1 MTIVRRRRFKQSTS
15 FQDRL
20 EKEAKRFREEADK
33 LPDGPQKE
41 LYLRRARQ
49 CETASNI
56 NEWLTSP
63 GLQSPQSPSN
73 LADKQEVGFIVSGLC
88 PRRC

>member
-20 EKEAKRFREEADK
+20 AEEAKRFKEEADR
-33 LPDGPQKE
+33 LPHGPQKE

-49 CETASNI
+49 CETASHI

-63 GLQSPQSPSN
+63 GLQPPQSLSN
-73 LADKQEVGFIVSGLC
+73 LAEK
-88 PRRC
+88 